1 MNTDYIFSNEKF
13 IINPDVYFTVDT
25 TVIDGHRICQLKTL
39 KIYYHGDIFEMTYG
53 TAIHKY
59 IIKDG
64 LQSIFSV
71 ELINYLNRF
80 INHENLYDIYS
91 NDSKPENFD
100 SKTLELGAQ
109 LRDNQQEISS
119 FILHED
125 LNEINQKR
133 YKSEIFDHRQ
143 IIKSELNKTRNQN
156 YPLCYANYNE
166 IKNIPVFCYVHPSL
180 AINQGK
186 TVILCHIG
194 YILEKLANY
203 KRFHEFN
210 TQAVISFINV
220 VNEATRSNLTVEKL
234 NDLDFQIELEKL
246 QKKYMQ
252 KKEKC
257 KSLERKVEE
266 MNQNILDLKDEIKGL
281 KDESNGFQ
289 DEIKGLRSDLNTNTS
304 ILSSV
309 LANTNKIIETSIEYH
324 EDISSRDK
332 QLKNKMETKLPQ
344 RIITT
349 DSTDEVLLLFV
360 SKSLNDKIHS
370 LNDDIT
376 EEDIIINSISC
387 QSEILQKEL
396 NYHDYNPETDKILFK
411 TNHGNSLDLN
421 RFVKNNGSIIKPLSG
436 YIRKYVVKK
445 SNINTLKEE
454 LDKIMNKS
462 SVPRDEIIHDIN
474 KSEESL
480 IKKIY
485 NPISEISS
493 SISNLKLENE
503 NSKEEIKE
511 ILSVINKKLNNLET
525 TVNENKSE
533 IKNINKEIKSLSDKL
548 DSIKNVNVSKEILT
562 SLFGDGDIEI
572 YSNKRYR
579 PVYHKNNETR
589 FPTRVEKGKIKES
602 ELLTYEK
609 LMNSIIRNGSDVYK
623 PETNKKL
630 LLNNDLIMD
639 IES

>member
-1 MNTDYIFSNEKF
+1 MNTDYIFANEKF

-25 TVIDGHRICQLKTL
+25 TVIDGHRICKLKSL
-39 KIYYHGDIFEMTYG
+39 KIYYHGEEFEMKSGKTV
-53 TAIHKY
+53 HKY
-59 IIKDG
+59 IIEQG

-71 ELINYLNRF
+71 ELINYLNQI
-80 INHENLYDIYS
+80 INHENLYEIYYDNLKLEK
-91 NDSKPENFD
+91 NDPNLTTLWPQGRNF
-100 SKTLELGAQ
+100 E
-109 LRDNQQEISS
+109 QEISS
-119 FILHED
+119 FIIHD
-125 LNEINQKR
+125 KSNEINSNR
-133 YKSEIFDHRQ
+133 YKEGLIQNSLF
-143 IIKSELNKTRNQN
+143 IKSELNKTRNSNFPICYSN
-156 YPLCYANYNE
+156 YEE

-203 KRFHEFN
+203 KRFPEFN
-210 TQAVISFINV
+210 TQAVISFINI

-234 NDLDFQIELEKL
+234 NDIDFQIELEKL

-370 LNDDIT
+370 LNDNIT

-421 RFVKNNGSIIKPLSG
+421 RFVKNNGSIIKQLSG

-462 SVPRDEIIHDIN
+462 SVPRDEIIRDIN

-493 SISNLKLENE
+493 SISNIKLENE

-511 ILSVINKKLNNLET
+511 ILSVINKKLNNLEA

-548 DSIKNVNVSKEILT
+548 DSIKNVNISKEILT

-609 LMNSIIRNGSDVYK
+609 LMNSIIRIGSDIYK

-630 LLNNDLIMD
+630 LLNNDLIMYID
-639 IES
+639 S

>member
-25 TVIDGHRICQLKTL
+25 TVIDGHRICKLKSL
-39 KIYYHGDIFEMTYG
+39 KIYYHGEEFEMNYG
-53 TAIHKY
+53 SQLYLY
-59 IIKDG
+59 IIG
-64 LQSIFSV
+64 NGIRSIFSV
-71 ELINYLNRF
+71 ELINYLNKF
-80 INHENLYDIYS
+80 INDENLYEIY
-91 NDSKPENFD
+91 NDDSKLDNYNV
-100 SKTLELGAQ
+100 KNRIGAP
-109 LRDNQQEISS
+109 LYDDIQQEISS
-119 FILHED
+119 FILHD
-125 LNEINQKR
+125 KFNEINPNR
-133 YKSEIFDHRQ
+133 YKSGLIDHRQ
-143 IIKSELNKTRNQN
+143 IIKSELEKLRNPK
-156 YPLCYANYNE
+156 YPLCYSNYHE

-180 AINQGK
+180 VINQGK

-203 KRFHEFN
+203 KRFPEFN
-210 TQAVISFINV
+210 TQAVISFINI

-234 NDLDFQIELEKL
+234 NDIDFQIELEKL

-370 LNDDIT
+370 LNDNIT

-462 SVPRDEIIHDIN
+462 SVPRDEIIRDIN

-493 SISNLKLENE
+493 SISNIKLENE

-511 ILSVINKKLNNLET
+511 ILSVINKKLNNLEA

-589 FPTRVEKGKIKES
+589 YPRSVEKGKIKES

-609 LMNSIIRNGSDVYK
+609 LMNSIIRIGSDIYK

>member
-13 IINPDVYFTVDT
+13 IINQDVYFTVDT

-39 KIYYHGDIFEMTYG
+39 KIYYHGDIFEMNYG
-53 TAIHKY
+53 SQLYLY
-59 IIKDG
+59 IIANG
-64 LQSIFSV
+64 IRSIFSV
-71 ELINYLNRF
+71 ELINYLNKF
-80 INHENLYDIYS
+80 INDENLYEIY
-91 NDSKPENFD
+91 NDDSKLDNYNV
-100 SKTLELGAQ
+100 KNRIGAP
-109 LRDNQQEISS
+109 LYDDIQQELSS
-119 FILHED
+119 FIIHD
-125 LNEINQKR
+125 KFNEINPNR
-133 YKSEIFDHRQ
+133 YKSGLIYHRQ
-143 IIKSELNKTRNQN
+143 IIKSELEKTRNPN
-156 YPLCYANYNE
+156 FPICYSKYEE
-166 IKNIPVFCYVHPSL
+166 IKNIPVYCYVHPSL

-203 KRFHEFN
+203 KRFPEFN
-210 TQAVISFINV
+210 TQAVISFINI
-220 VNEATRSNLTVEKL
+220 VNEASRSNLTVEKL
-234 NDLDFQIELEKL
+234 NDLDFKIELEKL
-246 QKKYMQ
+246 QKKYLK

-257 KSLERKVEE
+257 NSLKRKVEE

-281 KDESNGFQ
+281 KG
-289 DEIKGLRSDLNTNTS
+289 DLNTNTS

-370 LNDDIT
+370 LNDNIT

-511 ILSVINKKLNNLET
+511 ILSVINKKLNNLEA

-579 PVYHKNNETR
+579 PVYHKNHETR

>member
-13 IINPDVYFTVDT
+13 IINQDVYFTVDT

-39 KIYYHGDIFEMTYG
+39 KIYYHGDIFEMKSGETV
-53 TAIHKY
+53 HKY
-59 IIKDG
+59 IIEKG
-64 LQSIFSV
+64 IISIFSV
-71 ELINYLNRF
+71 ELINYLNQI
-80 INHENLYDIYS
+80 INHENLYDVYYD
-91 NDSKPENFD
+91 NLKLENFD
-100 SKTLELGAQ
+100 PKSTPSRPGDRNFEQDL
-109 LRDNQQEISS
+109 SS
-119 FILHED
+119 FIIHD
-125 LNEINQKR
+125 KSNEYNPNR
-133 YKSEIFDHRQ
+133 YKSGLISDSHF
-143 IIKSELNKTRNQN
+143 IKTELNKTRNPKF
-156 YPLCYANYNE
+156 PLCYSNYHE
-166 IKNIPVFCYVHPSL
+166 IKNTPVFCYVHPSL

-203 KRFHEFN
+203 KRFPEFN
-210 TQAVISFINV
+210 TQAVISFINI
-220 VNEATRSNLTVEKL
+220 VNEASRNNLTVEKL
-234 NDLDFQIELEKL
+234 NDIDFQIELEKL

-257 KSLERKVEE
+257 KSLKTQINE
-266 MNQNILDLKDEIKGL
+266 MNQNILDLKDEIKSL

-289 DEIKGLRSDLNTNTS
+289 DEIKGLRSDLNTNSS

-370 LNDDIT
+370 LNDNIT

-493 SISNLKLENE
+493 SISNIKLENE

-511 ILSVINKKLNNLET
+511 ILSVINKKLNNLEA

-548 DSIKNVNVSKEILT
+548 DSIKNSIVSKEILT

>member
-13 IINPDVYFTVDT
+13 IINQDVYFTVDT
-25 TVIDGHRICQLKTL
+25 TVIDGHRICKLKSL
-39 KIYYHGDIFEMTYG
+39 KIYYHGDIFEMKSGETV
-53 TAIHKY
+53 HKY
-59 IIKDG
+59 IIEQG
-64 LQSIFSV
+64 LRSIFSI
-71 ELINYLNRF
+71 ELINYLNKC
-80 INHENLYDIYS
+80 INYEYLYDIYS
-91 NDSKPENFD
+91 IDSKLQNFD
-100 SKTLELGAQ
+100 QESSARRPAGRDFKQEL
-109 LRDNQQEISS
+109 SS
-119 FILHED
+119 FIIHD
-125 LNEINQKR
+125 KSNEINSNR
-133 YKSEIFDHRQ
+133 YKEGLISDSHF
-143 IIKSELNKTRNQN
+143 IKSELEKTRNPN
-156 YPLCYANYNE
+156 FPICYANYDE
-166 IKNIPVFCYVHPSL
+166 IKNIPVYCYVHPSL

-203 KRFHEFN
+203 KRFPEFN
-210 TQAVISFINV
+210 TQAVISFINI
-220 VNEATRSNLTVEKL
+220 VNEATRNNLTVEKL
-234 NDLDFQIELEKL
+234 NDIDFKIEYEKL
-246 QKKYMQ
+246 QKKYLQ
-252 KKEKC
+252 KKNKC
-257 KSLERKVEE
+257 KSLEKRVEE
-266 MNQNILDLKDEIKGL
+266 MDQNILDLKDEIKGL
-281 KDESNGFQ
+281 RG
-289 DEIKGLRSDLNTNTS
+289 DLNTNTS

-370 LNDDIT
+370 LNDNIT

-462 SVPRDEIIHDIN
+462 SVPRDEIIRDIN

-493 SISNLKLENE
+493 SISNIKLENE

-511 ILSVINKKLNNLET
+511 ILSVINKKLNNLEA

-548 DSIKNVNVSKEILT
+548 DSIKNVNVSKEILI

-609 LMNSIIRNGSDVYK
+609 LMNSIIRIGSDIYK